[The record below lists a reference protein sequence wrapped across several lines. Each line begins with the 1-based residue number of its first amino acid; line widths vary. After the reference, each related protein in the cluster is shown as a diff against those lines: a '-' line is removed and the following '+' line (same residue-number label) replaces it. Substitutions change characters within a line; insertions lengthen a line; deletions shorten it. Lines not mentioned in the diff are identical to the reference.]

1 MNQVVADGHREVID
15 LNNNSD
21 GSGEV
26 KSTSDVTSEEEEE
39 FFDAVEAVS
48 NVEEGNN
55 LSLAT
60 SEEKEEFF
68 DAMEQQEST
77 YDLEEV
83 EEFFDS
89 KAATFDI
96 PLSIFHYKD
105 YNSDFFTSWYNM
117 SSEILKEINRACPEK
132 KILNLALS
140 VLMVPYIAFT
150 ALGLVIYSRFK
161 ANSKTQEGVVEDKT
175 KKSETGVPK
184 RLAYGALAAMAIFV
198 NVTVLVALIV
208 PATVALATFYLLNRE
223 LSHSLVT
230 ALKISMGQYSNKHQ
244 NIEVS
249 FHEMEVSESSIA
261 YDMEIKFPPQFKQLL
276 KDLCENEDNKW
287 FSVTR
292 DSERNIVLKLST
304 NINLKNGLKPLHS
317 EIKNVLATSI
327 QECART
333 MGKLVSP
340 KKKDTHDK
348 PKELLSKFRL
358 KVVSS
363 IDSKL
368 TTHLIE
374 NAYQVAFIQAIKF
387 QQNRRGKDFALE
399 DELKNTLVKQK
410 LESQGKELP
419 NEKEVIIK
427 DLREAGAKVPDILED
442 SELPVF
448 KAEWERLKEEGKIAE
463 RAIIDVYEDINP
475 EKTEEALN
483 NAKKGIEDLK
493 KKGEERY
500 TKIHKELKKVY
511 DEEKNNFTNDNLE
524 KKSKDFLEEEGPDG
538 IYEKLKKIFKDIKEN
553 NSTYGV
559 LESKLRDFLKEAGE
573 DKGHAKLKGIYEII
587 KKNSLAEDNLRRR
600 LEGLFKF
607 EYGNQE
613 VKRRLVKSVMR
624 KAKGELSLLGILSLI
639 DQFRDLEEEI
649 KGPLNGESLEE
660 ASGKVNDFIAK
671 MYLEIT
677 KCKMQNLFKGQA
689 KGIENSCKLLERE
702 APDLVEKINSH
713 RVRIEK
719 YLKRPEKPM
728 LLRKIIEGSKDLN
741 KYLKDEQE
749 RRGEKHPNT
758 KLVQKHLENNKEILK
773 TLEQLKLE
781 EKGLLINE
789 KTINDYREELE
800 SREKIKFAII
810 EDDLLKAFEHET
822 FNEEAIKKLLERAEL
837 EYYFAEKCIKSPVI
851 KTKDNIKHFCQ
862 DLLSPLINR
871 LVENIV
877 NNVPKSDK
885 SSWLQ
890 PIKAIR
896 TGLGYIQTGLAVAM
910 RGDKSTEGKA
920 LSVAHDTH
928 KEVETF
934 LQHFQSS
941 YEEVG
946 VFLGNLFSDDG
957 TTFKNDVWPKVEEHL
972 HGMWD
977 RFFKDIEFKIGN
989 KLDEVNVTQQ
999 NQETAITA

>member
-21 GSGEV
+21 GSGKVESISNV
-26 KSTSDVTSEEEEE
+26 ALEEEEE
-39 FFDAVEAVS
+39 FFDAMEDVS
-48 NVEEGNN
+48 NVEEGND
-55 LSLAT
+55 LGLAT

-140 VLMVPYIAFT
+140 VLMLPYIAFT

-198 NVTVLVALIV
+198 NVTVLVALVV
-208 PATVALATFYLLNRE
+208 PATIALATFYLLNRD
-223 LSHSLVT
+223 LSHSLVA
-230 ALKISMGQYSNKHQ
+230 ALKISMGHYSNKHQ

-249 FHEMEVSESSIA
+249 FYETVVYDSRIK

-276 KDLCENEDNKW
+276 RDLCENENNQW
-287 FSVTR
+287 FSAEP
-292 DSERNIVLKLST
+292 DSEHNIVLKLPI
-304 NINLKNGLKPLHS
+304 NINLKNGLKPLHN

-327 QECART
+327 QEFAKT
-333 MGKLVSP
+333 MEELMKLE
-340 KKKDTHDK
+340 KKEITYDQL
-348 PKELLSKFRL
+348 KELLNEFRL

-387 QQNRRGKDFALE
+387 QQNRRGEDFSLE

-427 DLREAGAKVPDILED
+427 DLKELKIKELLNLTDEDDRLESLMKVDDISD
-442 SELPVF
+442 DALPVF
-448 KAEWERLKEEGKIAE
+448 KAKWKQLIKEGKIAE
-463 RAIIDVYEDINP
+463 RTIINTYEDMYP
-475 EKTEEALN
+475 QETKKALD
-483 NAKKGIEDLK
+483 NAEREIEDLR
-493 KKGEERY
+493 EIVQIRY
-500 TKIHKELKKVY
+500 
-511 DEEKNNFTNDNLE
+511 N
-524 KKSKDFLEEEGPDG
+524 S
-538 IYEKLKKIFKDIKEN
+538 EKLKEMHKNRKNGNLKDGALKRK
-553 NSTYGV
+553 
-559 LESKLRDFLKEAGE
+559 LEDF
-573 DKGHAKLKGIYEII
+573 
-587 KKNSLAEDNLRRR
+587 
-600 LEGLFKF
+600 FKF
-607 EYGNQE
+607 EYDGQKVEEMLIESRIRTIQTLPN
-613 VKRRLVKSVMR
+613 KSDKKIKQCELNEIR
-624 KAKGELSLLGILSLI
+624 ISGE
-639 DQFRDLEEEI
+639 
-649 KGPLNGESLEE
+649 
-660 ASGKVNDFIAK
+660 VNDFVEK

-677 KCKMQNLFKGQA
+677 RCRIQELFEKQGESIKNVEDNKDRLFNGEDEKRLVNKIVSYRKEIGEYFTQPTRLKEIIGKQN
-689 KGIENSCKLLERE
+689 E
-702 APDLVEKINSH
+702 DLDVEKNSKEEKSSSMEL
-713 RVRIEK
+713 IE
-719 YLKRPEKPM
+719 LC
-728 LLRKIIEGSKDLN
+728 LR
-741 KYLKDEQE
+741 
-749 RRGEKHPNT
+749 
-758 KLVQKHLENNKEILK
+758 NNQEILK

-810 EDDLLKAFEHET
+810 EDDLLKAFEHEI

-837 EYYFAEKCIKSPVI
+837 EYYLAEKCIKSPVI

-999 NQETAITA
+999 NQETAIMA

>member
-21 GSGEV
+21 GLGKVESIFNV
-26 KSTSDVTSEEEEE
+26 ALEEEEE
-39 FFDAVEAVS
+39 FFDAMEDVS
-48 NVEEGNN
+48 NVEEENDLG
-55 LSLAT
+55 LAN
-60 SEEKEEFF
+60 SEEGEEFF
-68 DAMEQQEST
+68 DAISQQDWLT
-77 YDLEEV
+77 KQV
-83 EEFFDS
+83 
-89 KAATFDI
+89 AAFNV

-105 YNSDFFTSWYNM
+105 YNSDFFTSWYNI
-117 SSEILKEINRACPEK
+117 SSRIFKEINRACPEK
-132 KILNLALS
+132 KVLNLALS
-140 VLMVPYIAFT
+140 VLILPYIAFV
-150 ALGLVIYSRFK
+150 AMGLVIYSRFK
-161 ANSKTQEGVVEDKT
+161 AGSKTQEGVVEDKA
-175 KKSETGVPK
+175 KKSETSVS
-184 RLAYGALAAMAIFV
+184 RRFAYGALAAIAIFV

-208 PATVALATFYLLNRE
+208 PATIALATFYLLNRE
-223 LSHSLVT
+223 LSHSLV
-230 ALKISMGQYSNKHQ
+230 AVLKISMGRYSNKHQ
-244 NIEVS
+244 NIEIS
-249 FHEMEVSESSIA
+249 FHETEFPEPNITW
-261 YDMEIKFPPQFKQLL
+261 DMEIKFPPQFKQLL
-276 KDLCENEDNKW
+276 RDLCENGNDKW
-287 FSVTR
+287 FSVKR
-292 DSERNIVLKLST
+292 GLEHNIILKLSAS
-304 NINLKNGLKPLHS
+304 INLNNGLKPLHN
-317 EIKNVLATSI
+317 EIKNVIATSI
-327 QECART
+327 QEFAKS
-333 MGKLVSP
+333 MEELVKLE
-340 KKKDTHDK
+340 KEEITRDK
-348 PKELLSKFRL
+348 LKELLNEFRL

-363 IDSKL
+363 IGSKL

-387 QQNRRGKDFALE
+387 QQNRRGEDFSLE

-419 NEKEVIIK
+419 NEKEMIIK
-427 DLREAGAKVPDILED
+427 DLKEAGAKVPNALDD

-448 KAEWERLKEEGKIAE
+448 KAEWERLIQEGKIT
-463 RAIIDVYEDINP
+463 RKTIIDVYKNTDLG
-475 EKTEEALN
+475 KTEEVLN
-483 NAKKGIEDLK
+483 DAKEIIKDLK
-493 KKGEERY
+493 KQGQVRY
-500 TKIHKELKKVY
+500 TGIH
-511 DEEKNNFTNDNLE
+511 
-524 KKSKDFLEEEGPDG
+524 
-538 IYEKLKKIFKDIKEN
+538 EKLKAVYNEGKN
-553 NSTYGV
+553 NLTN
-559 LESKLRDFLKEAGE
+559 DDLKR
-573 DKGHAKLKGIYEII
+573 K
-587 KKNSLAEDNLRRR
+587 

-607 EYGNQE
+607 EYGDQE
-613 VKRRLVKSVMR
+613 VERRLVKSVMK
-624 KAKGELSLLGILSLI
+624 KAKGELGLLVMLSLI

-677 KCKMQNLFKGQA
+677 KRKTQDLFKSQA
-689 KGIENSCKLLERE
+689 KGIENSCKLLERG

-719 YLKRPEKPM
+719 YLKRPEQPI
-728 LLRKIIEGSKDLN
+728 LLRKIIEGNKDLN
-741 KYLKDEQE
+741 KYLEDEWN
-749 RRGEKHPNT
+749 RKGEKHPNT
-758 KLVQKHLENNKEILK
+758 KLIEKHLKNNQEILK
-773 TLEQLKLE
+773 ALKQLELE

-789 KTINDYREELE
+789 ETKNDYREELE

-810 EDDLLKAFEHET
+810 EDALLKAFEHEI
-822 FNEEAIKKLLERAEL
+822 FDEEAIKKLLEEAEL
-837 EYYFAEKCIKSPVI
+837 EYYLAEKCIKSPVI
-851 KTKDNIKHFCQ
+851 KMKDNIKHFCQ

-910 RGDKSTEGKA
+910 RGDKSAEGKA

-946 VFLGNLFSDDG
+946 VFFGNLFSDDG
-957 TTFKNDVWPKVEEHL
+957 ETFKNDVWPQIEEHL

>member
-21 GSGEV
+21 GLGKVESISNVALEEEEEFFDAME
-26 KSTSDVTSEEEEE
+26 DVSNVEEGNDLGLANSEEEEE
-39 FFDAVEAVS
+39 FFDAVSKQDWLIKQIAAF
-48 NVEEGNN
+48 NV
-55 LSLAT
+55 
-60 SEEKEEFF
+60 
-68 DAMEQQEST
+68 
-77 YDLEEV
+77 
-83 EEFFDS
+83 
-89 KAATFDI
+89 

-140 VLMVPYIAFT
+140 VLMLPYIAFT

-208 PATVALATFYLLNRE
+208 PATVALATFYLLNRD

-230 ALKISMGQYSNKHQ
+230 ALKITMGQYSNKHQ

-276 KDLCENEDNKW
+276 RDLCDNENNQW

-304 NINLKNGLKPLHS
+304 NINLKNGLKPLRNK
-317 EIKNVLATSI
+317 IKSVLATSI

-333 MGKLVSP
+333 MEELMKLE
-340 KKKDTHDK
+340 KKDITHDK
-348 PKELLSKFRL
+348 LKELLNEFRL
-358 KVVSS
+358 KVVDS
-363 IDSKL
+363 IGHQL

-387 QQNRRGKDFALE
+387 QQNRRGEDFSLE

-419 NEKEVIIK
+419 NEKEMIIGDIK
-427 DLREAGAKVPDILED
+427 KLKNKEALDLADEDDRLEALGKVGGITRDISD
-442 SELPVF
+442 DALPVF
-448 KAEWERLKEEGKIAE
+448 KAEWERLKEEGKIAKST
-463 RAIIDVYEDINP
+463 IIDVYKDIYP
-475 EKTEEALN
+475 QETKKALDN
-483 NAKKGIEDLK
+483 TKREIKCLK
-493 KKGEERY
+493 KEGQERY
-500 TKIHKELKKVY
+500 IRIH
-511 DEEKNNFTNDNLE
+511 
-524 KKSKDFLEEEGPDG
+524 
-538 IYEKLKKIFKDIKEN
+538 EKLKAIYDEGKN
-553 NSTYGV
+553 NLT
-559 LESKLRDFLKEAGE
+559 DNDLKR
-573 DKGHAKLKGIYEII
+573 K
-587 KKNSLAEDNLRRR
+587 

-607 EYGNQE
+607 EYGDQE
-613 VKRRLVKSVMR
+613 VERRLVKSVMR

-677 KCKMQNLFKGQA
+677 KRKTQDLFKSQA
-689 KGIENSCKLLERE
+689 KGIENSCKLLEE
-702 APDLVEKINSH
+702 KEPDLVQRINVH
-713 RVRIEK
+713 RVKIAECLDQPISLREVIEV
-719 YLKRPEKPM
+719 
-728 LLRKIIEGSKDLN
+728 IEESEDLN
-741 KYLKDEQE
+741 KYLEDE
-749 RRGEKHPNT
+749 RKRKGEKHPNA
-758 KLVQKHLENNKEILK
+758 KLIQKHLENNKEILK
-773 TLEQLKLE
+773 ALEQLKLE
-781 EKGLLINE
+781 KEGLLINE
-789 KTINDYREELE
+789 KTKNNYREELE

-810 EDDLLKAFEHET
+810 EDDLLEAFEHEI
-822 FNEEAIKKLLERAEL
+822 FDEEAIKKLLEKAEL
-837 EYYFAEKCIKSPVI
+837 GYYLAEKCIKSPVI
-851 KTKDNIKHFCQ
+851 KMKDNIKHFCQ
-862 DLLSPLINR
+862 DLLSPLVDR
-871 LVENIV
+871 LANLII
-877 NNVPKSDK
+877 NNVPKDNESGVWRIWNSLKVGFNYNVIGWSATVNKDN
-885 SSWLQ
+885 
-890 PIKAIR
+890 
-896 TGLGYIQTGLAVAM
+896 
-910 RGDKSTEGKA
+910 STEGKA
-920 LSVAHDTH
+920 LSVAHDTN

-941 YEEVG
+941 YEEIG

>member
-21 GSGEV
+21 GSGKVESISNV
-26 KSTSDVTSEEEEE
+26 ALEEEEEFFDAMEDVSNVEEGNDLGLANSEEEEE
-39 FFDAVEAVS
+39 FFDAVSKQDWLIKQIAAF
-48 NVEEGNN
+48 NV
-55 LSLAT
+55 
-60 SEEKEEFF
+60 
-68 DAMEQQEST
+68 
-77 YDLEEV
+77 
-83 EEFFDS
+83 
-89 KAATFDI
+89 

-105 YNSDFFTSWYNM
+105 YDSDFFTSWYNM

-132 KILNLALS
+132 KVLNLALS
-140 VLMVPYIAFT
+140 VLMLPYIAFT
-150 ALGLVIYSRFK
+150 AMGLVIYSRFK
-161 ANSKTQEGVVEDKT
+161 ADSKTQEGVVEDKI

-184 RLAYGALAAMAIFV
+184 RLAYGVLAAIAIFV
-198 NVTVLVALIV
+198 NVAVLTALVI

-223 LSHSLVT
+223 LVHSLVT
-230 ALKISMGQYSNKHQ
+230 VLKISTGQYSNKHH

-249 FHEMEVSESSIA
+249 FHETEVPEPSIE

-276 KDLCENEDNKW
+276 RDLCDNENNQW
-287 FSVTR
+287 FSVTP

-333 MGKLVSP
+333 MEELVNLE
-340 KKKDTHDK
+340 KKDITHDK
-348 PKELLSKFRL
+348 LKELLSKFRL

-387 QQNRRGKDFALE
+387 QQNRRGKDFSLE

-427 DLREAGAKVPDILED
+427 DLKELKIKELLNLTDEDDRLESLMKVDDISD
-442 SELPVF
+442 DALPVF
-448 KAEWERLKEEGKIAE
+448 KAKWKQLIKEGKIAE
-463 RAIIDVYEDINP
+463 RTIINTYEDMYP
-475 EKTEEALN
+475 KETKKALDN
-483 NAKKGIEDLK
+483 TKREIECLK
-493 KKGEERY
+493 KEGQERY
-500 TKIHKELKKVY
+500 IRIH
-511 DEEKNNFTNDNLE
+511 
-524 KKSKDFLEEEGPDG
+524 
-538 IYEKLKKIFKDIKEN
+538 
-553 NSTYGV
+553 
-559 LESKLRDFLKEAGE
+559 A
-573 DKGHAKLKGIYEII
+573 
-587 KKNSLAEDNLRRR
+587 KKNSLAEDNLKRR

-607 EYGNQE
+607 EYDNQE
-613 VKRRLVKSVMR
+613 VKQRLVKSVMR
-624 KAKGELSLLGILSLI
+624 KAKDKLSRLGILSLI
-639 DQFRDLEEEI
+639 EEQFVNLENKI
-649 KGPLNGESLEE
+649 KASLSEE
-660 ASGKVNDFIAK
+660 ALDEVNDFVEK
-671 MYLEIT
+671 VYLEIT
-677 KCKMQNLFKGQA
+677 KCKMLNLFRGQA

-800 SREKIKFAII
+800 SREKIKFVII
-810 EDDLLKAFEHET
+810 EDDLLKEFEHET

-837 EYYFAEKCIKSPVI
+837 EYYLAEKCIKSPVI

>member
-1 MNQVVADGHREVID
+1 MNQIVADDCKEIVD
-15 LNNNSD
+15 LNNNNDDLDKVQSI
-21 GSGEV
+21 SNV
-26 KSTSDVTSEEEEE
+26 ALEEEEE
-39 FFDAVEAVS
+39 FFDAMEDVS
-48 NVEEGNN
+48 NVEEGND
-55 LSLAT
+55 LGVVT
-60 SEEKEEFF
+60 SEEREFI
-68 DAMEQQEST
+68 S
-77 YDLEEV
+77 DLEEV

-105 YNSDFFTSWYNM
+105 YNSDFFTSWYNI
-117 SSEILKEINRACPEK
+117 SSEIFREINRACPEK
-132 KILNLALS
+132 KVLNLALS
-140 VLMVPYIAFT
+140 VLVLPYIVFT
-150 ALGLVIYSRFK
+150 AMGLVIYSRFK
-161 ANSKTQEGVVEDKT
+161 ADSKTQADVGEDKT

-249 FHEMEVSESSIA
+249 FHEKGNPGPNIA
-261 YDMEIKFPPQFKQLL
+261 WDMEIKFPPQFKRLL
-276 KDLCENEDNKW
+276 RDLCENENNQW

-292 DSERNIVLKLST
+292 DSEHNIVLKLST
-304 NINLKNGLKPLHS
+304 NINLKNGLKPLRN
-317 EIKNVLATSI
+317 EIKDILATSI
-327 QECART
+327 QGCART
-333 MGKLVSP
+333 MEELVKLE
-340 KKKDTHDK
+340 KKEITYDK
-348 PKELLSKFRL
+348 LKELLSEFRL

-442 SELPVF
+442 SEFPVF
-448 KAEWERLKEEGKIAE
+448 KAKWKQLIKEGKIAE
-463 RAIIDVYEDINP
+463 RTIIDVYK
-475 EKTEEALN
+475 EKYREETETALN
-483 NAKKGIEDLK
+483 SAKKEIENLRKAGHERYHSVRQELEKMSDDKEGNNSINDDLK
-493 KKGEERY
+493 RK
-500 TKIHKELKKVY
+500 
-511 DEEKNNFTNDNLE
+511 LE
-524 KKSKDFLEEEGPDG
+524 D
-538 IYEKLKKIFKDIKEN
+538 
-553 NSTYGV
+553 
-559 LESKLRDFLKEAGE
+559 
-573 DKGHAKLKGIYEII
+573 
-587 KKNSLAEDNLRRR
+587 
-600 LEGLFKF
+600 LFKF
-607 EYGNQE
+607 EYNDQE
-613 VKRRLVKSVMR
+613 VEQKLIKSVMK
-624 KAKGELSLLGILSLI
+624 KAKGELGLLGILSLI

-660 ASGKVNDFIAK
+660 ASGKVNAFIAK

-677 KCKMQNLFKGQA
+677 KRKTQDLFKSQA

-837 EYYFAEKCIKSPVI
+837 EYYLAEKCIKSPVI

-946 VFLGNLFSDDG
+946 VFFGNLFSDDG

-999 NQETAITA
+999 NQETAIMA

>member
-39 FFDAVEAVS
+39 FFDAMEDVS
-48 NVEEGNN
+48 NVEEGND
-55 LSLAT
+55 LGLAN
-60 SEEKEEFF
+60 SEEEEEFF
-68 DAMEQQEST
+68 DA
-77 YDLEEV
+77 V
-83 EEFFDS
+83 S
-89 KAATFDI
+89 KQDWLIKQIAAFNV

-105 YNSDFFTSWYNM
+105 YNSEFFTSWYNM
-117 SSEILKEINRACPEK
+117 SSEIFKEINRACPEK
-132 KILNLALS
+132 KVLNLALS
-140 VLMVPYIAFT
+140 VLMLPYIAFT

-161 ANSKTQEGVVEDKT
+161 ANSKTQEGVVEDKI

-208 PATVALATFYLLNRE
+208 PATVALATFYLLNRD

-230 ALKISMGQYSNKHQ
+230 ALKITMGQYSNKHQ

-276 KDLCENEDNKW
+276 RDLCDNENNQW

-304 NINLKNGLKPLHS
+304 NINLKNGLKPLRNK
-317 EIKNVLATSI
+317 IKSVLATSI

-333 MGKLVSP
+333 MEELMKLE
-340 KKKDTHDK
+340 KKDITHDK
-348 PKELLSKFRL
+348 LKELLNEFRL
-358 KVVSS
+358 KVVDS
-363 IDSKL
+363 IGHQL

-387 QQNRRGKDFALE
+387 QQNRRGEDFSLE

-419 NEKEVIIK
+419 NEKEMIIGDIK
-427 DLREAGAKVPDILED
+427 KLKNKEALDLADEDDRLEALGKVGGITRDISD
-442 SELPVF
+442 DALPVF
-448 KAEWERLKEEGKIAE
+448 KAEWERLKEEGKIAKST
-463 RAIIDVYEDINP
+463 IIDVYKDIYP
-475 EKTEEALN
+475 QETKKALDN
-483 NAKKGIEDLK
+483 TKREIECLK
-493 KKGEERY
+493 KEGQERY
-500 TKIHKELKKVY
+500 IRIH
-511 DEEKNNFTNDNLE
+511 
-524 KKSKDFLEEEGPDG
+524 
-538 IYEKLKKIFKDIKEN
+538 EKLKAIYDEGKN
-553 NSTYGV
+553 NLT
-559 LESKLRDFLKEAGE
+559 DNDLKR
-573 DKGHAKLKGIYEII
+573 K
-587 KKNSLAEDNLRRR
+587 

-607 EYGNQE
+607 EYGDQE
-613 VKRRLVKSVMR
+613 VERRLVKSVMR

-677 KCKMQNLFKGQA
+677 KRKTQDLFKSQA
-689 KGIENSCKLLERE
+689 KGIENSCKLLEE
-702 APDLVEKINSH
+702 KEPDLVQRINVH
-713 RVRIEK
+713 RVKIAECLDQPISLREVIEV
-719 YLKRPEKPM
+719 
-728 LLRKIIEGSKDLN
+728 IEESEDLN
-741 KYLKDEQE
+741 KYLEDE
-749 RRGEKHPNT
+749 RKRKGEKHPNT
-758 KLVQKHLENNKEILK
+758 KLIQKHLENNKEILK
-773 TLEQLKLE
+773 ALEQLKLE
-781 EKGLLINE
+781 KEGLLINE
-789 KTINDYREELE
+789 KTKNNYREELE

-810 EDDLLKAFEHET
+810 EDDLLEAFEHEI
-822 FNEEAIKKLLERAEL
+822 FDEEAIKKLLEKAEL
-837 EYYFAEKCIKSPVI
+837 GYYLAEKCIKSPVI
-851 KTKDNIKHFCQ
+851 KMKDNIKHFCQ
-862 DLLSPLINR
+862 DLLSPLVDR
-871 LVENIV
+871 LANLII
-877 NNVPKSDK
+877 NNVPKDNESGVWRIWNSLKVGFNYNVIGWSATVNKDN
-885 SSWLQ
+885 
-890 PIKAIR
+890 
-896 TGLGYIQTGLAVAM
+896 
-910 RGDKSTEGKA
+910 STEGKA
-920 LSVAHDTH
+920 LSVAHDTN

-941 YEEVG
+941 YEEIG

>member
-1 MNQVVADGHREVID
+1 MVIDID

-21 GSGEV
+21 GLGKVESVSNVALEEEEEFFDAME
-26 KSTSDVTSEEEEE
+26 DVSNVEEGNDLGLANSEEEEE
-39 FFDAVEAVS
+39 FFDAVSKQDWLIKQIAAF
-48 NVEEGNN
+48 NV
-55 LSLAT
+55 
-60 SEEKEEFF
+60 
-68 DAMEQQEST
+68 
-77 YDLEEV
+77 
-83 EEFFDS
+83 
-89 KAATFDI
+89 

-132 KILNLALS
+132 KVLNLALS
-140 VLMVPYIAFT
+140 VLMLPYIAFT

-198 NVTVLVALIV
+198 NVTVLTALVI
-208 PATVALATFYLLNRE
+208 PATVALATFYLLNRD

-230 ALKISMGQYSNKHQ
+230 ALKITMGQYSNKHQ

-276 KDLCENEDNKW
+276 RDLCDNENNQW

-304 NINLKNGLKPLHS
+304 NINLKNGLKPLRNK
-317 EIKNVLATSI
+317 IKSVLATSI

-333 MGKLVSP
+333 MEELMKLE
-340 KKKDTHDK
+340 KKDITHDK
-348 PKELLSKFRL
+348 LKELLNEFRL
-358 KVVSS
+358 KVVDS
-363 IDSKL
+363 IGHQL

-387 QQNRRGKDFALE
+387 QQNRRGEDFSLE

-419 NEKEVIIK
+419 NEKEMIIGDIK
-427 DLREAGAKVPDILED
+427 KLKNKEALDLADEDDRLEALGKVGGITRDISD
-442 SELPVF
+442 DALPVF
-448 KAEWERLKEEGKIAE
+448 KAEWERLKEEGKIAKST
-463 RAIIDVYEDINP
+463 IIDVYKDIYP
-475 EKTEEALN
+475 QETKKALDN
-483 NAKKGIEDLK
+483 TKREIECLK
-493 KKGEERY
+493 KEGQERY
-500 TKIHKELKKVY
+500 IRIH
-511 DEEKNNFTNDNLE
+511 
-524 KKSKDFLEEEGPDG
+524 
-538 IYEKLKKIFKDIKEN
+538 EKLKAIYDEGKN
-553 NSTYGV
+553 NLT
-559 LESKLRDFLKEAGE
+559 DNDLKR
-573 DKGHAKLKGIYEII
+573 K
-587 KKNSLAEDNLRRR
+587 

-607 EYGNQE
+607 EYGDQE
-613 VKRRLVKSVMR
+613 VERRLVKSVMR

-677 KCKMQNLFKGQA
+677 KRETQDLFKSQA
-689 KGIENSCKLLERE
+689 KGIENSCKLLEE
-702 APDLVEKINSH
+702 KEPDLVQRINVH
-713 RVRIEK
+713 RVKIAECLDQPISLREVIE
-719 YLKRPEKPM
+719 ES
-728 LLRKIIEGSKDLN
+728 EDLN
-741 KYLKDEQE
+741 KYLEDE
-749 RRGEKHPNT
+749 RKRKGEKHPNT
-758 KLVQKHLENNKEILK
+758 KLIQKHLENNKEILK
-773 TLEQLKLE
+773 ALEQLKLE
-781 EKGLLINE
+781 KEGLLTNE
-789 KTINDYREELE
+789 KTKNNYREELE

-810 EDDLLKAFEHET
+810 EDDLLEAFEHEI
-822 FNEEAIKKLLERAEL
+822 FDEEAIKKLLEKAEL
-837 EYYFAEKCIKSPVI
+837 GYYLAEKCIKSPVI
-851 KTKDNIKHFCQ
+851 KMKDNIKHFCQ
-862 DLLSPLINR
+862 DLLSPLVDR
-871 LVENIV
+871 LANLII
-877 NNVPKSDK
+877 NNVPKDNESGVWRIWNSLKVGFNYNVIGWSATVNKDN
-885 SSWLQ
+885 
-890 PIKAIR
+890 
-896 TGLGYIQTGLAVAM
+896 
-910 RGDKSTEGKA
+910 STEGKA
-920 LSVAHDTH
+920 LSVAHDTN

-941 YEEVG
+941 YEEIG

-977 RFFKDIEFKIGN
+977 GFFKDIEFKIGN

>member
-1 MNQVVADGHREVID
+1 MNQIVADDCKEIVD
-15 LNNNSD
+15 LNNNNDDLDKVQSI
-21 GSGEV
+21 SNV
-26 KSTSDVTSEEEEE
+26 ALEEEEE
-39 FFDAVEAVS
+39 FFDAMEDVS
-48 NVEEGNN
+48 NVEEGND
-55 LSLAT
+55 LGVVT
-60 SEEKEEFF
+60 SEEREFI
-68 DAMEQQEST
+68 S
-77 YDLEEV
+77 DLEEV

-105 YNSDFFTSWYNM
+105 YNSDFFTSWYNI
-117 SSEILKEINRACPEK
+117 SSEIFREINRACPEK
-132 KILNLALS
+132 KVLNLALS
-140 VLMVPYIAFT
+140 VLVLPYIVFT
-150 ALGLVIYSRFK
+150 AMGLVIYSRFK
-161 ANSKTQEGVVEDKT
+161 ADSKTQADVGEDKT
-175 KKSETGVPK
+175 KKGETSVPK
-184 RLAYGALAAMAIFV
+184 RLAYGSLAAMAIFV
-198 NVTVLVALIV
+198 NVTVLLALIV
-208 PATVALATFYLLNRE
+208 PATVALATFYLLNRD

-230 ALKISMGQYSNKHQ
+230 ALKISMGRYSNKHQ

-249 FHEMEVSESSIA
+249 FHEKGNPGPNIA
-261 YDMEIKFPPQFKQLL
+261 WDMEIKFPPQFKRLL
-276 KDLCENEDNKW
+276 RDLCENENNQW

-292 DSERNIVLKLST
+292 DSEHNIVLKLST
-304 NINLKNGLKPLHS
+304 NINLKNGLKPLRN
-317 EIKNVLATSI
+317 EIKDILATSI
-327 QECART
+327 QGCART
-333 MGKLVSP
+333 MEELVNLE
-340 KKKDTHDK
+340 KKDITHDK
-348 PKELLSKFRL
+348 LKELLSKFRL

-387 QQNRRGKDFALE
+387 QQNRRGEDFSLE
-399 DELKNTLVKQK
+399 DGLKNTLVKQE
-410 LESQGKELP
+410 LENQGKELP

-427 DLREAGAKVPDILED
+427 DLKELKIKESLNLTDEDDRLESLMKVGDID
-442 SELPVF
+442 DISDDVLPVF
-448 KAEWERLKEEGKIAE
+448 KAEWERLIQEGKIAKKT
-463 RAIIDVYEDINP
+463 IIDVYKDTDP
-475 EKTEEALN
+475 GKTEEALN
-483 NAKKGIEDLK
+483 DAKKRIEDLK
-493 KKGEERY
+493 KQGQERY
-500 TKIHKELKKVY
+500 TGIH
-511 DEEKNNFTNDNLE
+511 
-524 KKSKDFLEEEGPDG
+524 
-538 IYEKLKKIFKDIKEN
+538 EKLKAIYDEGKN
-553 NSTYGV
+553 NLT
-559 LESKLRDFLKEAGE
+559 DDDLKR
-573 DKGHAKLKGIYEII
+573 K
-587 KKNSLAEDNLRRR
+587 

-607 EYGNQE
+607 EYGDQE
-613 VKRRLVKSVMR
+613 VKRRLVESVMK
-624 KAKGELSLLGILSLI
+624 KAKGALGLLGILSLI
-639 DQFRDLEEEI
+639 DQFRSLEDEI
-649 KGPLNGESLEE
+649 KGPFSKKSLKEV
-660 ASGKVNDFIAK
+660 SDKVNDFIAK
-671 MYLEIT
+671 IYLEIT
-677 KCKMQNLFKGQA
+677 KCKIQNLFKGQA
-689 KGIENSCKLLERE
+689 KGIEDSCKLLEE
-702 APDLVEKINSH
+702 KEPNLVHRINSH
-713 RVRIEK
+713 LAEIVEC
-719 YLKRPEKPM
+719 LKQPIS
-728 LLRKIIEGSKDLN
+728 LRKVIEGNEDLN
-741 KYLKDEQE
+741 KYLEDEQN
-749 RRGEKHPNT
+749 RRGEKHPST
-758 KLVQKHLENNKEILK
+758 KLIEKHLQNNQEILK
-773 TLEQLKLE
+773 ALKQLELE

-789 KTINDYREELE
+789 ETKNDYREELE

-810 EDDLLKAFEHET
+810 EDDLLKAFEHEI
-822 FNEEAIKKLLERAEL
+822 FDEEAIKKLLERAEL
-837 EYYFAEKCIKSPVI
+837 EYYLAEKCIKSPVI

-885 SSWLQ
+885 SSWMQ

>member
-21 GSGEV
+21 GLGKVESIFNV
-26 KSTSDVTSEEEEE
+26 ALEEEEE
-39 FFDAVEAVS
+39 FFDAMEDVS
-48 NVEEGNN
+48 NVEEGND
-55 LSLAT
+55 LGLAN
-60 SEEKEEFF
+60 SEEGEEFF
-68 DAMEQQEST
+68 DAVSQQDWLT
-77 YDLEEV
+77 KQV
-83 EEFFDS
+83 
-89 KAATFDI
+89 AAFNV

-105 YNSDFFTSWYNM
+105 YNSDFFTSWYNI
-117 SSEILKEINRACPEK
+117 SSRIFKEINRACPEK
-132 KILNLALS
+132 KVLNLALS
-140 VLMVPYIAFT
+140 VLMLPYIAFV
-150 ALGLVIYSRFK
+150 AMGLVIYSRFK
-161 ANSKTQEGVVEDKT
+161 ADSKTQEGVVEDKA
-175 KKSETGVPK
+175 KKSETSVS
-184 RLAYGALAAMAIFV
+184 RRFAYGALAAIAIFV

-208 PATVALATFYLLNRE
+208 PATIALATFYLLNRE
-223 LSHSLVT
+223 LSHSLV
-230 ALKISMGQYSNKHQ
+230 AVLKISMGRYSNKHQ
-244 NIEVS
+244 NIEIS
-249 FHEMEVSESSIA
+249 FHETEFPEPNITW
-261 YDMEIKFPPQFKQLL
+261 DMEIKFPPQFKQLL
-276 KDLCENEDNKW
+276 RDLCENENDKW
-287 FSVTR
+287 FSVKR
-292 DSERNIVLKLST
+292 GLEHNIILKLSAS
-304 NINLKNGLKPLHS
+304 INLNNGLKPLHN
-317 EIKNVLATSI
+317 EIKNVIATSI
-327 QECART
+327 QEFAKT
-333 MGKLVSP
+333 MEELVKLE
-340 KKKDTHDK
+340 KEEITRDK
-348 PKELLSKFRL
+348 LKELLNEFRL

-363 IDSKL
+363 IGSKL

-387 QQNRRGKDFALE
+387 QQNRRGEDFSLE

-419 NEKEVIIK
+419 NEKEMIIK
-427 DLREAGAKVPDILED
+427 DLKEAGAKVPNALDN

-448 KAEWERLKEEGKIAE
+448 KAEWERLIQEGKIT
-463 RAIIDVYEDINP
+463 RKTIIDVYKDTDLG
-475 EKTEEALN
+475 KTEEVLN
-483 NAKKGIEDLK
+483 DAKEIIKDLK
-493 KKGEERY
+493 KQGQVRY
-500 TKIHKELKKVY
+500 TGIH
-511 DEEKNNFTNDNLE
+511 
-524 KKSKDFLEEEGPDG
+524 
-538 IYEKLKKIFKDIKEN
+538 EKLKAVYNEGKN
-553 NSTYGV
+553 NLTN
-559 LESKLRDFLKEAGE
+559 DDLKR
-573 DKGHAKLKGIYEII
+573 K
-587 KKNSLAEDNLRRR
+587 

-607 EYGNQE
+607 EYGDQE
-613 VKRRLVKSVMR
+613 VERRLVKSVM
-624 KAKGELSLLGILSLI
+624 KKTKGELGLLGMLSLI

-677 KCKMQNLFKGQA
+677 KRKTQDLFKSQA
-689 KGIENSCKLLERE
+689 KGIENSCKLLEE
-702 APDLVEKINSH
+702 KEPDLVQRINVH
-713 RVRIEK
+713 RVKIAECLDQPISLREVIE
-719 YLKRPEKPM
+719 ES
-728 LLRKIIEGSKDLN
+728 EDLN
-741 KYLKDEQE
+741 KYLEDE
-749 RRGEKHPNT
+749 RKRKGEKHPST
-758 KLVQKHLENNKEILK
+758 KLIEKHLKNNQEILK
-773 TLEQLKLE
+773 ALKQLELE

-789 KTINDYREELE
+789 KTKNDYREELE

-810 EDDLLKAFEHET
+810 EDALLKAFEHEI
-822 FNEEAIKKLLERAEL
+822 FDEEAIKKLLEEAEL
-837 EYYFAEKCIKSPVI
+837 EYYLAEKCIKSPVI
-851 KTKDNIKHFCQ
+851 KMKDNIKHFCQ

-910 RGDKSTEGKA
+910 RGDKSAEGKA

-946 VFLGNLFSDDG
+946 VFFGNLFSDDG
-957 TTFKNDVWPKVEEHL
+957 ETFKNDVWPQIEEHL

>member
-1 MNQVVADGHREVID
+1 MNQVVADSHKEIVD

-21 GSGEV
+21 GLGEV
-26 KSTSDVTSEEEEE
+26 KSTSDVASEEEEFFDAVKEQEPVSNVEEGSDLGLANSEEEEE
-39 FFDAVEAVS
+39 FFDAVSKQDWLIKQIAAFNVS
-48 NVEEGNN
+48 
-55 LSLAT
+55 
-60 SEEKEEFF
+60 
-68 DAMEQQEST
+68 
-77 YDLEEV
+77 
-83 EEFFDS
+83 
-89 KAATFDI
+89 
-96 PLSIFHYKD
+96 LSIFHYKD
-105 YNSDFFTSWYNM
+105 YNSEFFTSWYNM
-117 SSEILKEINRACPEK
+117 SSEIFKEINRACPEK

-140 VLMVPYIAFT
+140 VLMLPYIAFT

-223 LSHSLVT
+223 LVHSLVT
-230 ALKISMGQYSNKHQ
+230 VLKISTGQYSNKHQ

-249 FHEMEVSESSIA
+249 FHETKVPGPSIE

-276 KDLCENEDNKW
+276 KDLCDNEDNKW
-287 FSVTR
+287 FNVTR
-292 DSERNIVLKLST
+292 DSEHNTILKLST

-333 MGKLVSP
+333 MGELVSLE
-340 KKKDTHDK
+340 KKDITHDK
-348 PKELLSKFRL
+348 LKELLSEFRL

-368 TTHLIE
+368 TIHLIE

-387 QQNRRGKDFALE
+387 QQNRRGKDFSLE

-419 NEKEVIIK
+419 NEKEMIIK

-511 DEEKNNFTNDNLE
+511 DEEKNNFTNGNLE
-524 KKSKDFLEEEGPDG
+524 KKLKDFLEEEGPDG
-538 IYEKLKKIFKDIKEN
+538 IHEKLKKIFKDIKEN

-559 LESKLRDFLKEAGE
+559 LESKLRGFLKEAGE
-573 DKGHAKLKGIYEII
+573 DKGHEKLKGIYEII

-624 KAKGELSLLGILSLI
+624 KAKGELSLLGILSLMG
-639 DQFRDLEEEI
+639 QFRDLEEEI

-677 KCKMQNLFKGQA
+677 KRKTQDLFKSQA
-689 KGIENSCKLLERE
+689 KGIENSCKLLEE
-702 APDLVEKINSH
+702 KEPDLVQRINVH
-713 RVRIEK
+713 RVKIAECLDQPISLREVIE
-719 YLKRPEKPM
+719 ES
-728 LLRKIIEGSKDLN
+728 EDLN
-741 KYLKDEQE
+741 KYLEDEQN

-810 EDDLLKAFEHET
+810 EDDLLKAFEHGT
-822 FNEEAIKKLLERAEL
+822 FNEKAVKKVLEEAEL
-837 EYYFAEKCIKSPVI
+837 EYFLAEKCMKGPVVEIKN
-851 KTKDNIKHFCQ
+851 NIKHFCQ
-862 DLLSPLINR
+862 DLLSPLINK

-885 SSWLQ
+885 GSLLQ
-890 PIKAIR
+890 PIKVAR
-896 TGLGYIQTGLAVAM
+896 TCLGYIQTGLAVAIY
-910 RGDKSTEGKA
+910 GDKSAEGKA

-957 TTFKNDVWPKVEEHL
+957 ETFKNDVWPKVEEHL

-989 KLDEVNVTQQ
+989 KLDEINVTHQ

>member
-39 FFDAVEAVS
+39 FFDAVEEQEPVS
-48 NVEEGNN
+48 NVEGGSD
-55 LSLAT
+55 LGVVT
-60 SEEKEEFF
+60 SEEREFI
-68 DAMEQQEST
+68 S
-77 YDLEEV
+77 DLEEV

-140 VLMVPYIAFT
+140 VLMLPYIAFT

-261 YDMEIKFPPQFKQLL
+261 YDMKIKFPPQFKQLL
-276 KDLCENEDNKW
+276 RDLCESENNQW

-292 DSERNIVLKLST
+292 DPERNIVLKLST

-333 MGKLVSP
+333 MEELVNLE
-340 KKKDTHDK
+340 KKDITHDK

-387 QQNRRGKDFALE
+387 QQNRRGEDFSLE

-419 NEKEVIIK
+419 NEKEMIIK
-427 DLREAGAKVPDILED
+427 GLKEAGAKVPD
-442 SELPVF
+442 
-448 KAEWERLKEEGKIAE
+448 
-463 RAIIDVYEDINP
+463 
-475 EKTEEALN
+475 
-483 NAKKGIEDLK
+483 
-493 KKGEERY
+493 
-500 TKIHKELKKVY
+500 
-511 DEEKNNFTNDNLE
+511 
-524 KKSKDFLEEEGPDG
+524 
-538 IYEKLKKIFKDIKEN
+538 
-553 NSTYGV
+553 
-559 LESKLRDFLKEAGE
+559 
-573 DKGHAKLKGIYEII
+573 
-587 KKNSLAEDNLRRR
+587 
-600 LEGLFKF
+600 
-607 EYGNQE
+607 
-613 VKRRLVKSVMR
+613 
-624 KAKGELSLLGILSLI
+624 
-639 DQFRDLEEEI
+639 
-649 KGPLNGESLEE
+649 
-660 ASGKVNDFIAK
+660 
-671 MYLEIT
+671 
-677 KCKMQNLFKGQA
+677 
-689 KGIENSCKLLERE
+689 
-702 APDLVEKINSH
+702 
-713 RVRIEK
+713 
-719 YLKRPEKPM
+719 
-728 LLRKIIEGSKDLN
+728 
-741 KYLKDEQE
+741 
-749 RRGEKHPNT
+749 
-758 KLVQKHLENNKEILK
+758 
-773 TLEQLKLE
+773 
-781 EKGLLINE
+781 
-789 KTINDYREELE
+789 
-800 SREKIKFAII
+800 
-810 EDDLLKAFEHET
+810 
-822 FNEEAIKKLLERAEL
+822 
-837 EYYFAEKCIKSPVI
+837 
-851 KTKDNIKHFCQ
+851 
-862 DLLSPLINR
+862 
-871 LVENIV
+871 
-877 NNVPKSDK
+877 
-885 SSWLQ
+885 
-890 PIKAIR
+890 
-896 TGLGYIQTGLAVAM
+896 
-910 RGDKSTEGKA
+910 
-920 LSVAHDTH
+920 
-928 KEVETF
+928 
-934 LQHFQSS
+934 
-941 YEEVG
+941 
-946 VFLGNLFSDDG
+946 
-957 TTFKNDVWPKVEEHL
+957 
-972 HGMWD
+972 
-977 RFFKDIEFKIGN
+977 
-989 KLDEVNVTQQ
+989 
-999 NQETAITA
+999 

>member
-1 MNQVVADGHREVID
+1 MNQVVADSHKEIVD

-21 GSGEV
+21 GLGKVESISNV
-26 KSTSDVTSEEEEE
+26 ALEEEEE
-39 FFDAVEAVS
+39 FFDAV
-48 NVEEGNN
+48 
-55 LSLAT
+55 
-60 SEEKEEFF
+60 
-68 DAMEQQEST
+68 
-77 YDLEEV
+77 
-83 EEFFDS
+83 S
-89 KAATFDI
+89 KQDWLTDFNI
-96 PLSIFHYKD
+96 PLSIFHYKG

-132 KILNLALS
+132 KVLNLALS
-140 VLMVPYIAFT
+140 VLMLPYIAFT

-184 RLAYGALAAMAIFV
+184 RLAYSALAAMAIFV

-223 LSHSLVT
+223 LVHSLVT
-230 ALKISMGQYSNKHQ
+230 VLKISTGQYSNKHQ

-249 FHEMEVSESSIA
+249 FHEKGNPGPNIA
-261 YDMEIKFPPQFKQLL
+261 WDMEIKFPPQFKRLL
-276 KDLCENEDNKW
+276 RDLCENENNKW
-287 FSVTR
+287 FNVTR
-292 DSERNIVLKLST
+292 DSEHNTILKLSA
-304 NINLKNGLKPLHS
+304 NINLKNGLQPLRN
-317 EIKNVLATSI
+317 EIGSVIATSI

-333 MGKLVSP
+333 MEELVNLE
-340 KKKDTHDK
+340 KKDITHDK
-348 PKELLSKFRL
+348 LKELLSKFRL

-387 QQNRRGKDFALE
+387 QQNRRGKDFSLE

-427 DLREAGAKVPDILED
+427 DLKELKIKESLNLTDEDDRLESLMKVDDISD
-442 SELPVF
+442 DALPVF
-448 KAEWERLKEEGKIAE
+448 KAEWERLKEEGKIAG

-524 KKSKDFLEEEGPDG
+524 KKLKDFLEEEGPDG
-538 IYEKLKKIFKDIKEN
+538 IHEKLKKIFKDIKEN

-559 LESKLRDFLKEAGE
+559 LESKLRGFLKEAGE
-573 DKGHAKLKGIYEII
+573 DKGHEKLKGIYEII

-607 EYGNQE
+607 EYDNQE

-649 KGPLNGESLEE
+649 EGSLNGESLEE

-702 APDLVEKINSH
+702 ATDLVEKINSH
-713 RVRIEK
+713 RVRIAEC
-719 YLKRPEKPM
+719 LDQPIS
-728 LLRKIIEGSKDLN
+728 LREVIEESKDLN
-741 KYLKDEQE
+741 KYLKYEQE

-810 EDDLLKAFEHET
+810 EDDLLKAFEHGT
-822 FNEEAIKKLLERAEL
+822 FNEKAVKKVLEEAEL
-837 EYYFAEKCIKSPVI
+837 EYYLAEKCIKTPII
-851 KTKDNIKHFCQ
+851 KIKNNIKHFCQ
-862 DLLSPLINR
+862 DLLSPLVDR
-871 LVENIV
+871 LANLII
-877 NNVPKSDK
+877 NNVPKDNES
-885 SSWLQ
+885 
-890 PIKAIR
+890 
-896 TGLGYIQTGLAVAM
+896 GLWRIWNSLKVGFNYNVIGWSATVNK
-910 RGDKSTEGKA
+910 DNSTEGKA

-934 LQHFQSS
+934 LQCLKSS
-941 YEEVG
+941 YEEFG
-946 VFLGNLFSDDG
+946 ALLGNLFSDDG

>member
-1 MNQVVADGHREVID
+1 MNQVVADSHKEIVD

-21 GSGEV
+21 GLGEV
-26 KSTSDVTSEEEEE
+26 KSTSDVASEEEEE
-39 FFDAVEAVS
+39 FFDAVKEQEPVS
-48 NVEEGNN
+48 NVEEGSD
-55 LSLAT
+55 LGVVT
-60 SEEKEEFF
+60 SEEREFI
-68 DAMEQQEST
+68 S
-77 YDLEEV
+77 DLEEV

-140 VLMVPYIAFT
+140 VLMLPYIAFT
-150 ALGLVIYSRFK
+150 ALGLVIYNRLRT
-161 ANSKTQEGVVEDKT
+161 NSKTQEGVGEDKT
-175 KKSETGVPK
+175 QKSEANVPK
-184 RLAYGALAAMAIFV
+184 RLAYGVLAAIAIFV
-198 NVTVLVALIV
+198 NVAVLTALVI

-223 LSHSLVT
+223 LVHSLVT
-230 ALKISMGQYSNKHQ
+230 VLKISMGQYSNKHQ
-244 NIEVS
+244 DIGVS
-249 FHEMEVSESSIA
+249 FYETVVSDSRIK
-261 YDMEIKFPPQFKQLL
+261 YDMEVKFPPQFKQLL
-276 KDLCENEDNKW
+276 RDLCENENNQW
-287 FSVTR
+287 FSVEP
-292 DSERNIVLKLST
+292 DSKHNTVLKLSI
-304 NINLKNGLKPLHS
+304 NINLKNGLKPLRN
-317 EIKNVLATSI
+317 EINDVLATSI
-327 QECART
+327 QEFAKA
-333 MGKLVSP
+333 MEELMKLE
-340 KKKDTHDK
+340 KKDITHDK
-348 PKELLSKFRL
+348 LKELLNEFRL
-358 KVVSS
+358 KVVDS
-363 IDSKL
+363 IGHQL

-387 QQNRRGKDFALE
+387 QQNRRGEDFSLE

-419 NEKEVIIK
+419 NEKEMIIGDIK
-427 DLREAGAKVPDILED
+427 KLKNKEALDLADEDDRLEALGKVGGITRDISD
-442 SELPVF
+442 DALPVF
-448 KAEWERLKEEGKIAE
+448 KAEWERLKEEGKIAKST
-463 RAIIDVYEDINP
+463 IIDVYKDIYP
-475 EKTEEALN
+475 QETKKALDN
-483 NAKKGIEDLK
+483 TKREIECLK
-493 KKGEERY
+493 KEGKERY
-500 TKIHKELKKVY
+500 IRIH
-511 DEEKNNFTNDNLE
+511 
-524 KKSKDFLEEEGPDG
+524 
-538 IYEKLKKIFKDIKEN
+538 EKLKAIYDEGKN
-553 NSTYGV
+553 NLT
-559 LESKLRDFLKEAGE
+559 DDDLKR
-573 DKGHAKLKGIYEII
+573 K
-587 KKNSLAEDNLRRR
+587 

-607 EYGNQE
+607 EYGDQE
-613 VKRRLVKSVMR
+613 VERRLVKSVMR
-624 KAKGELSLLGILSLI
+624 KAKGELGLLGILSLI

-660 ASGKVNDFIAK
+660 ALGKVNDFIAK

-677 KCKMQNLFKGQA
+677 KRKTQDLFKSQA
-689 KGIENSCKLLERE
+689 KGIENSCKLLEE
-702 APDLVEKINSH
+702 KELGLVQRINVH
-713 RVRIEK
+713 RVKIAECLDQPISLREVIE
-719 YLKRPEKPM
+719 ES
-728 LLRKIIEGSKDLN
+728 EDLN
-741 KYLKDEQE
+741 KYLEDE
-749 RRGEKHPNT
+749 RNRKGEKHPST
-758 KLVQKHLENNKEILK
+758 KLIEKHLKNNQEILK
-773 TLEQLKLE
+773 ALKQLELE

-789 KTINDYREELE
+789 ETKNDYREELE

-810 EDDLLKAFEHET
+810 EDDLLKAFEHEI
-822 FNEEAIKKLLERAEL
+822 FDEEAIKKLLERAEL
-837 EYYFAEKCIKSPVI
+837 EYYLAEKCIKSPVI

-910 RGDKSTEGKA
+910 RGNKSTEGKA

>member
-21 GSGEV
+21 GLGKVESISNVALEEEEEFFDAME
-26 KSTSDVTSEEEEE
+26 DVSNVEEGNDLGLANSEEEEE
-39 FFDAVEAVS
+39 FFDAVSKQDWLIKQIAAF
-48 NVEEGNN
+48 NV
-55 LSLAT
+55 
-60 SEEKEEFF
+60 
-68 DAMEQQEST
+68 
-77 YDLEEV
+77 
-83 EEFFDS
+83 
-89 KAATFDI
+89 

-140 VLMVPYIAFT
+140 VLMLPYIAFT

-223 LSHSLVT
+223 LSHSLVA
-230 ALKISMGQYSNKHQ
+230 ALRISMGQYSNKHQ

-261 YDMEIKFPPQFKQLL
+261 YDMKIKFPPQFKQLL
-276 KDLCENEDNKW
+276 KDLYKNKD
-287 FSVTR
+287 
-292 DSERNIVLKLST
+292 DSWVDIRQDPEQNTILKLSA
-304 NINLKNGLKPLHS
+304 NINLKNGLQPLRN
-317 EIKNVLATSI
+317 EIGSVIATSI

-333 MGKLVSP
+333 MEELVNLE
-340 KKKDTHDK
+340 KKDITHDK
-348 PKELLSKFRL
+348 LKELLSKFRL

-374 NAYQVAFIQAIKF
+374 NAYQVALIQAIKF
-387 QQNRRGKDFALE
+387 QQNRRGEDFSLE
-399 DELKNTLVKQK
+399 DELKNTLVKQE
-410 LESQGKELP
+410 LENQGKELP

-427 DLREAGAKVPDILED
+427 DLKELKIKESLNLTDEDDRLESLMKVGDID
-442 SELPVF
+442 DISDDALPVF
-448 KAEWERLKEEGKIAE
+448 KAEWERLIQEGKIAKKT
-463 RAIIDVYEDINP
+463 IIDVYKDTDP
-475 EKTEEALN
+475 GKTEEALN
-483 NAKKGIEDLK
+483 DAKKRIEDLK
-493 KKGEERY
+493 KQGQERY
-500 TKIHKELKKVY
+500 TGIH
-511 DEEKNNFTNDNLE
+511 
-524 KKSKDFLEEEGPDG
+524 
-538 IYEKLKKIFKDIKEN
+538 EKLKAIYDEGKN
-553 NSTYGV
+553 NLT
-559 LESKLRDFLKEAGE
+559 DDDLKR
-573 DKGHAKLKGIYEII
+573 K
-587 KKNSLAEDNLRRR
+587 

-607 EYGNQE
+607 EYGDQE
-613 VKRRLVKSVMR
+613 VERRLVESVMK
-624 KAKGELSLLGILSLI
+624 KAKGELGLLGILSLI
-639 DQFRDLEEEI
+639 DQFRSLEEEI
-649 KGPLNGESLEE
+649 KGPFSKKSLKEV
-660 ASGKVNDFIAK
+660 SDKVNDFIAK
-671 MYLEIT
+671 IYLEIT
-677 KCKMQNLFKGQA
+677 KCKIQNLFKGQA
-689 KGIENSCKLLERE
+689 KGIEDSCKLLEE
-702 APDLVEKINSH
+702 KEPNLVQRINSH
-713 RVRIEK
+713 RAEIVEC
-719 YLKRPEKPM
+719 LKQPIS
-728 LLRKIIEGSKDLN
+728 LRKVIEGNEDLN
-741 KYLKDEQE
+741 KYLEDEQN
-749 RRGEKHPNT
+749 RRGEKHPST
-758 KLVQKHLENNKEILK
+758 KLIEKHLQNNQEILK
-773 TLEQLKLE
+773 ALKQLELE

-789 KTINDYREELE
+789 ETKNDYREELE

-810 EDDLLKAFEHET
+810 EDDLLKAFEHEI
-822 FNEEAIKKLLERAEL
+822 FDEEAIKKLLERAEL
-837 EYYFAEKCIKSPVI
+837 EYYLAEKCIKSPVI

>member
-39 FFDAVEAVS
+39 FFDAMEDVS
-48 NVEEGNN
+48 NVEEGND
-55 LSLAT
+55 LGLAN
-60 SEEKEEFF
+60 SEEEEEFF
-68 DAMEQQEST
+68 DA
-77 YDLEEV
+77 V
-83 EEFFDS
+83 S
-89 KAATFDI
+89 KQDWLIKQIAAFNV

-105 YNSDFFTSWYNM
+105 YNSEFFTSWYNM
-117 SSEILKEINRACPEK
+117 SSEIFKEINRACPEK
-132 KILNLALS
+132 KVLNLALS
-140 VLMVPYIAFT
+140 VLMLPYIAFT

-161 ANSKTQEGVVEDKT
+161 ANSKTQEGVVKDKT

-208 PATVALATFYLLNRE
+208 PATVALATFYLLNRD

-230 ALKISMGQYSNKHQ
+230 ALKITMGQYSNKHQ

-276 KDLCENEDNKW
+276 RDLCDNENNQW

-304 NINLKNGLKPLHS
+304 NINLKNGLKPLRNK
-317 EIKNVLATSI
+317 IKSVLATSI

-333 MGKLVSP
+333 MEELMKLE
-340 KKKDTHDK
+340 KKDITHDK
-348 PKELLSKFRL
+348 LKELLNEFRL
-358 KVVSS
+358 KVVDS
-363 IDSKL
+363 IGHQL

-387 QQNRRGKDFALE
+387 QQNRRGEDFSLE

-410 LESQGKELP
+410 LDSQGKELP
-419 NEKEVIIK
+419 NEKEMIIGDIK
-427 DLREAGAKVPDILED
+427 KLKNKEALDLADEDDRLEALGKVGGITRDISD
-442 SELPVF
+442 DALPVF
-448 KAEWERLKEEGKIAE
+448 KAEWERLKEEGKIAKST
-463 RAIIDVYEDINP
+463 IIDVYKDIYP
-475 EKTEEALN
+475 QETKKALDN
-483 NAKKGIEDLK
+483 TKREIECLK
-493 KKGEERY
+493 KEGQERY
-500 TKIHKELKKVY
+500 IRIH
-511 DEEKNNFTNDNLE
+511 
-524 KKSKDFLEEEGPDG
+524 
-538 IYEKLKKIFKDIKEN
+538 EKLKAIYDEGKN
-553 NSTYGV
+553 NLT
-559 LESKLRDFLKEAGE
+559 DNDLKR
-573 DKGHAKLKGIYEII
+573 K
-587 KKNSLAEDNLRRR
+587 

-607 EYGNQE
+607 EYGDQE
-613 VKRRLVKSVMR
+613 VERRLVKSVMR

-677 KCKMQNLFKGQA
+677 KRKTQDLFKSQA
-689 KGIENSCKLLERE
+689 KGIENSCKLLEE
-702 APDLVEKINSH
+702 KEPDLVQRINVH
-713 RVRIEK
+713 RVKIAECLDQPISLREVIEV
-719 YLKRPEKPM
+719 
-728 LLRKIIEGSKDLN
+728 IEESEDLN
-741 KYLKDEQE
+741 KYLEDE
-749 RRGEKHPNT
+749 RKRKGEKHPNT
-758 KLVQKHLENNKEILK
+758 KLIQKHLENNKEILK
-773 TLEQLKLE
+773 ALEQLKLE
-781 EKGLLINE
+781 KEGLLINE
-789 KTINDYREELE
+789 KTKNNYREELE

-810 EDDLLKAFEHET
+810 EDDLLEAFEHEI
-822 FNEEAIKKLLERAEL
+822 FDEEAIKKLLEKAEL
-837 EYYFAEKCIKSPVI
+837 RYYLAEKCIKSPVI
-851 KTKDNIKHFCQ
+851 KMKDNIKHFCQ
-862 DLLSPLINR
+862 DLLSPLVDR
-871 LVENIV
+871 LANLII
-877 NNVPKSDK
+877 NNVPKDNESGVWRIWNSLKVGFNYNVIGWSATVNKDN
-885 SSWLQ
+885 
-890 PIKAIR
+890 
-896 TGLGYIQTGLAVAM
+896 
-910 RGDKSTEGKA
+910 STEGKA
-920 LSVAHDTH
+920 LSVAHDTN

-941 YEEVG
+941 YEEIR

>member
-39 FFDAVEAVS
+39 FFDAVEEQEPVS
-48 NVEEGNN
+48 NVEGGSD
-55 LSLAT
+55 LGVVT
-60 SEEKEEFF
+60 SEEKEFI
-68 DAMEQQEST
+68 S
-77 YDLEEV
+77 DLEEV

-96 PLSIFHYKD
+96 RLSIFHYKD

-140 VLMVPYIAFT
+140 VLMLPYIAFT

-161 ANSKTQEGVVEDKT
+161 ANSKTQKGVVEDKT

-223 LSHSLVT
+223 LSHSLVA
-230 ALKISMGQYSNKHQ
+230 ALRISMGQYSNKHQ

-276 KDLCENEDNKW
+276 RDLCDNENNQW

-333 MGKLVSP
+333 MEELVNLE
-340 KKKDTHDK
+340 KKDITHDK
-348 PKELLSKFRL
+348 LKELLSKFRL

-387 QQNRRGKDFALE
+387 QQNRRGEDFSLE

-419 NEKEVIIK
+419 NEKEMIIK

-442 SELPVF
+442 SEFPVF
-448 KAEWERLKEEGKIAE
+448 KAEWERLKEEGKIAK
-463 RAIIDVYEDINP
+463 RTIIDVYK
-475 EKTEEALN
+475 EKYREETGTALN
-483 NAKKGIEDLK
+483 SAKKEIENLRKAGHERYHSVRQELEKMYDDKEGNNSINDDLK
-493 KKGEERY
+493 RK
-500 TKIHKELKKVY
+500 
-511 DEEKNNFTNDNLE
+511 LE
-524 KKSKDFLEEEGPDG
+524 D
-538 IYEKLKKIFKDIKEN
+538 
-553 NSTYGV
+553 
-559 LESKLRDFLKEAGE
+559 
-573 DKGHAKLKGIYEII
+573 
-587 KKNSLAEDNLRRR
+587 
-600 LEGLFKF
+600 LFKF
-607 EYGNQE
+607 EYNDQE
-613 VKRRLVKSVMR
+613 VEQKLIKSVMK
-624 KAKGELSLLGILSLI
+624 KAKSELGRLGMLSLI
-639 DQFRDLEEEI
+639 DQFQ
-649 KGPLNGESLEE
+649 SLEKKIKHPSSKKSLKE
-660 ASGKVNDFIAK
+660 ALDEVNDFIAK

-677 KCKMQNLFKGQA
+677 KRKTQDLFKSQA
-689 KGIENSCKLLERE
+689 KGIENSCKLLEE
-702 APDLVEKINSH
+702 KEPDLVQRINVH
-713 RVRIEK
+713 RVKIAECLDQPISLREVIE
-719 YLKRPEKPM
+719 ES
-728 LLRKIIEGSKDLN
+728 EDLN
-741 KYLKDEQE
+741 KYLEDE
-749 RRGEKHPNT
+749 RKRKGEKHPST
-758 KLVQKHLENNKEILK
+758 KLIEKHLQNNQEILK
-773 TLEQLKLE
+773 ALKQLELE
-781 EKGLLINE
+781 KEGLLINK
-789 KTINDYREELE
+789 KTKNDYREELK

-822 FNEEAIKKLLERAEL
+822 FDEEAIKKLLEEAEL
-837 EYYFAEKCIKSPVI
+837 EYYLAEKCIKTPII
-851 KTKDNIKHFCQ
+851 KIKNNIKHFCQ
-862 DLLSPLINR
+862 DLLSPLVDR
-871 LVENIV
+871 LANLII
-877 NNVPKSDK
+877 NNVPKDNES
-885 SSWLQ
+885 
-890 PIKAIR
+890 
-896 TGLGYIQTGLAVAM
+896 GLWRIWNSLKVGFNYNVIGWSATVNK
-910 RGDKSTEGKA
+910 DNSTEGKA

-941 YEEVG
+941 YEG
-946 VFLGNLFSDDG
+946 FGGFLGNLFSDDG

-972 HGMWD
+972 RGMWD
-977 RFFKDIEFKIGN
+977 RFFKDIEFKIKNKKDIGFKIEN